1 MRALKAR
8 LMARLGRRAAATVEL
23 AVAFPAVVLLLGN
36 IADGALMLR
45 RQAQLAGG
53 VGNAASYA
61 ARIGGGVAPATL
73 QSIATGSSWLA
84 GASATVSAVA
94 CHCPAGNPRTLGAAV
109 TCGAACADGSSAAR
123 YVAIS
128 ATYNHA
134 PLFPSVIG
142 AGART
147 LTHSATVMLK

>member
-1 MRALKAR
+1 MRR
-8 LMARLGRRAAATVEL
+8 LLAPLGRRAAATVEL
-23 AVAFPAVVLLLGN
+23 AVAFPAVLVLLGN

-45 RQAQLAGG
+45 RHAQLASG

-61 ARIGGGVAPATL
+61 ARIGGGVSTATL
-73 QSIATGSSWLA
+73 RTIATNSSWLA
-84 GASATVSAVA
+84 GANATVSVVA
-94 CHCPAGNPRTLGAAV
+94 CHCPTGTPRVLGAAV
-109 TCGAACADGSSAAR
+109 ACGAACADGTTAAK

-128 ATYNHA
+128 ATYAHT

-147 LTHSATVMLK
+147 LAHSATVMLK